1 MVTDE
6 HGSALQVVAANV
18 RRLRKARGM
27 TQQELAE
34 RSGLSVEFVGQV
46 ERAEKS
52 PSVTSL
58 ERLAGALES
67 AIADFF
73 DGRAVNP
80 ANDRDSLLVEVTD
93 YLRVHAGEQELTQL
107 LKVLKALRS

>member
-1 MVTDE
+1 
-6 HGSALQVVAANV
+6 
-18 RRLRKARGM
+18 M

-58 ERLAGALES
+58 ERLARALES
-67 AIADFF
+67 SITDLFNL
-73 DGRAVNP
+73 RAVNP
-80 ANDRDSLLVEVTD
+80 ATERDSLLVEVTD
-93 YLRVHAGEQELTQL
+93 YLRVHADERDLTQL
-107 LKVLKALRS
+107 LKVLRVLKG